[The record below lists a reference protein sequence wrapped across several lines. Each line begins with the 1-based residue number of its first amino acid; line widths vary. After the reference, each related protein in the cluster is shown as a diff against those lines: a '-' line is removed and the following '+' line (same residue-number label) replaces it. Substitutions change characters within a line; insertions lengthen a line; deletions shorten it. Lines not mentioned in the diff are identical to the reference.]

1 MSKPSNRRW
10 VLALLMAVVFPA
22 LAIHLSC
29 VAVLGPGSWGSEVEE
44 KVPEFLPVQ
53 SNQEVLG
60 YVEEFSH
67 DEPDKPKPP
76 EPPEGETPW
85 QGKVFWT
92 DHDEGDDTWIIA
104 THNGK
109 RWTDQQ
115 HVYLWTPATNAV
127 EELDIAGGIVVVS
140 PVALRR
146 GGRHLVVYQRWH
158 SWAVPAAAKVGRY
171 LRSHLDETLRPEFT
185 LHTYAVKTG
194 ETSYVGPGHTLVA
207 SPNRRRAVFLRSGAL
222 GAGFYS
228 VHVWNLEN
236 DRIETVVSLGGSGS
250 GLRQVVRL
258 PLVSGLE
265 SAADHGF
272 CRRLCPAQT
281 RAAAGTD
288 DLSRGEGIAVR
299 RASGTRE

>member
-1 MSKPSNRRW
+1 MSKPSNSRW

-44 KVPEFLPVQ
+44 KVPEFLPVR

-60 YVEEFSH
+60 YVEEFSR
-67 DEPDKPKPP
+67 DEPNKPVPP
-76 EPPEGETPW
+76 EPPEGQTPW

-92 DHDEGDDTWIIA
+92 DHDESDEPWIIA

-127 EELDIAGGIVVVS
+127 EELDIARDIVVVS
-140 PVALRR
+140 LAALKKGERQ
-146 GGRHLVVYQRWH
+146 LIAYQRWY
-158 SWAVPAAAKVGRY
+158 SWAVPAAAKMARY
-171 LRSHLDETLRPEFT
+171 LRSHLDPTLRPEFT
-185 LHTYAVKTG
+185 IHTYEVETG
-194 ETSYVGPGHTLVA
+194 EKSYVGPGHTLIA

-228 VHVWNLEN
+228 VHVWNLES
-236 DRIETVVSLGGSGS
+236 DRIETVVSLAEVDPGSGRSFGYRWSADSKAVLITGSAGGFARRKHEPQQVRMIYLVESGLLYDASGS
-250 GLRQVVRL
+250 GQ
-258 PLVSGLE
+258 
-265 SAADHGF
+265 
-272 CRRLCPAQT
+272 
-281 RAAAGTD
+281 
-288 DLSRGEGIAVR
+288 
-299 RASGTRE
+299 